1 MLYFFD
7 ELQLFCTIRV
17 CIFLVEAEKD
27 AAAHDEHG
35 KAVDPELKVW
45 NSNDQWFPK
54 WIGEDSFKFL
64 GKSLVAELSSRSA
77 KKNVLG
83 KYKNYSKL
91 IDETLLTG
99 AQKLWIWEHFAMSKV
114 AWDFLIHDFP
124 PSFVKTKLQP
134 IQTKYLNKW
143 SGLARAADPSVLYRS
158 RENAGWT

>member
-1 MLYFFD
+1 MKAKPKK
-7 ELQLFCTIRV
+7 
-17 CIFLVEAEKD
+17 CITSGLK
-27 AAAHDEHG
+27 HG
-35 KAVDPELKVW
+35 KAIDPELKVW
-45 NSNDQWFPK
+45 NSNGQWFPK

-114 AWDFLIHDFP
+114 AWDFLIHNFL

-134 IQTKYLNKW
+134 SKLSISKN
-143 SGLARAADPSVLYRS
+143 GV
-158 RENAGWT
+158 GWLEQRIRLCYTDHVKMQVWA